1 MVLGVL
7 ASGLLVAMLPD
18 MEPWVGVD
26 LNRDGL
32 TA

>member
-7 ASGLLVAMLPD
+7 PSGLLVAMLPD
-18 MEPWVGVD
+18 TEPWIGVD
-26 LNRDGL
+26 LNSAGL